1 MSRKSAL
8 ILGVTG
14 QDGSLLAKFLLEK
27 GYTVI
32 GQTRSVESP
41 RLVNL
46 DRLGVKQDIEIRS
59 ADLID
64 QKSVTQLIGSV
75 GSDEIYNLSGQ
86 SSVGSSFVRPA
97 ETFKSHSLAVLNV
110 LEAIRKSELHTKF
123 FNAGSGECFGET
135 KESGAVEESPF
146 SPLNP
151 YAVSKVTATMLIANY
166 RKVYG
171 LHGCTGFLFNHESCL
186 RSEAFVTQKIVRGAA
201 RIAGGDLEKLRLG
214 NLDIRR
220 DWGRASEY
228 VDAMWRILQ
237 QETPEDFIISTGRSS
252 SLQEFVSLAFRRF
265 GLNWQDHVV
274 VDPSLFR
281 ASEIARNIGD
291 PSKASKKLGWRAMS
305 SLPDIVDHLIQG

>member
-32 GQTRSVESP
+32 GQTRSLESP
-41 RLVNL
+41 RLLNL
-46 DRLGVKQDIEIRS
+46 DRLGVAQDIEIRS
-59 ADLID
+59 ADLINQD
-64 QKSVTQLIGSV
+64 SVAQLIDSV

-86 SSVGSSFVRPA
+86 SSVGRSFTCPA
-97 ETFKSHSLAVLNV
+97 ETFKSHVLVVLNV
-110 LEAIRKSELHTKF
+110 LEAIRKSEQHTKL

-135 KESGAVEESPF
+135 TESGAFEDSPF

-151 YAVSKVTATMLIANY
+151 YAVSKVTATMLVANY

-171 LHGCTGFLFNHESCL
+171 INGCTGFLFNHESCL
-186 RSEAFVTQKIVRGAA
+186 RPEAFVTQKIVQGAA
-201 RIAGGDLEKLRLG
+201 RIAGGDREKLRLG

-228 VDAMWRILQ
+228 VDAMWRIVQ
-237 QETPEDFIISTGRSS
+237 QDVPEDFVISTGKCST
-252 SLQEFVSLAFRRF
+252 LQKFVSLVFHRF

-274 VDPSLFR
+274 VDSSLFR
-281 ASEIARNIGD
+281 ASEIAQNIGD
-291 PSKASKKLGWRAMS
+291 PSKAAKKLGWRAMS
-305 SLPDIVDHLIQG
+305 DLPDIVDHLIQG